1 MKKLF
6 CFLLLS
12 LLSTVAAHADD
23 LSALQTVT
31 KSWRLYR
38 LPATEKETVEIDI
51 TRQGGMK
58 ESKALTHWI
67 KYDADKGEDK
77 ITIVFHKPKM
87 DEGLAL
93 LTWRHSEKGDDQWLK
108 LPSMG
113 KVRRVS
119 VADQEKYFA
128 GTDFTYEDL
137 RQLDG
142 EQTRDFNYRILRK
155 EGDHSIIEAAPK
167 AGLESAYGKR
177 IFWINGAFANMRTEF
192 YSRDGRLIKVQINS
206 RISIQKNGMW
216 RADQV
221 EMQNLALNRKTVM
234 KIMQRTV
241 NPLIRSDIFSV
252 KFLEGNQR

>member
-6 CFLLLS
+6 CLLLLS
-12 LLSTVAAHADD
+12 LLSTAAAYAEDI
-23 LSALQTVT
+23 SALQIVT

-77 ITIVFHKPKM
+77 ITIVFHKPAM
-87 DEGLAL
+87 DDGLAL
-93 LTWRHSEKGDDQWLK
+93 LTWRHAEKSDDQWLK

-128 GTDFTYEDL
+128 GTDLTYEDL

-142 EQTRDFNYRILRK
+142 ERTRDFNYRILSK
-155 EGDHSIIEAAPK
+155 EGDHSVIEASPK

-177 IFWINGAFANMRTEF
+177 IFWINGAFANIRTEF
-192 YSRDGRLIKVQINS
+192 YSRDGRLIKVQTNS
-206 RISIQKNGMW
+206 RISVQKNGMW

-221 EMQNLALNRKTVM
+221 EMQNLMLNRNTAM
-234 KIMQRTV
+234 KITQRTI
-241 NPLIRSDIFSV
+241 NPAIPADLFSV